1 VNAVKE
7 IELSVRAQNALFMN
21 NIHTLEQFINLNR
34 ATVMSWDNIG
44 VRTWMEIAQAQ
55 EFLRGPSPAE
65 REAMAFD
72 EARHAVGVINR
83 FLKTRHRAYRVNMT
97 REGILALYRRVG

>member
-1 VNAVKE
+1 MTEVSDL
-7 IELSVRAQNALFMN
+7 ELSVRAQNALRMN
-21 NIHTLEQFINLNR
+21 DILTIEQFLNLNR

-44 VRTWMEIAQAQ
+44 VRSWMEIAQAQ
-55 EFLRGPSPAE
+55 EYLRGPSPAE

-72 EARHAVGVINR
+72 EARHAIGVINR